1 MKNQIRYNHVL
12 LMFIQRSIDAGELK
26 KFFDGGKDS
35 RYWVLRMVVCLLE
48 IFIVLEKIVRHQL
61 SLVVLDVS

>member
-1 MKNQIRYNHVL
+1 
-12 LMFIQRSIDAGELK
+12 MFIQRSVDAGELK